1 MSDLEYEP
9 ILDESNRRF
18 TLFPITYATL
28 WELYKKQLASFWKAE
43 EIDFSKDREDFES
56 LSENEQHYIKRILG
70 FFAASDGIV
79 NFNLSTRFLNEL
91 VPMEATVC
99 YTYQMMMENVHC
111 VSGDT
116 MILTDKGY
124 YKIVDLFEKNVK
136 VWNGKVFSDT
146 KVKFTGKSQLYK
158 VKLSNGM
165 ELDCTPEH
173 KWFIRT
179 GNQLHPEQ
187 CKKTIVFTK
196 NLKENDVIFNYEL
209 PVMNTKDKDLFL
221 NPYIHGFFCG
231 DGSYCNGYPTITLYD
246 EKTKLIDNFLLDDY
260 KLNDNK
266 IKFYITDKIN
276 KDKFYVPIN
285 YSLETKL
292 KWLEGFCDSDGC
304 VKFNQKKT
312 ATAIQLSNI
321 NYNFL
326 KDIQLM
332 LSTMNVNSNIKLMKE
347 EGYNILPDGKGGSKP
362 YKCQKCY
369 VLYITLSSVKKL
381 KDLGFCPKRLEIRVD
396 DNLIEKKKLTKVIS
410 VTSIG
415 EEMYD
420 TYCFNEPLEHAGIFN
435 GILTGQSESY
445 SLMLDNLVKD
455 SQEKSMLFNSIK
467 TVDSIKSI
475 SDWAF
480 KWIDSDLPFSYR
492 VVAFCVVEGVFFS
505 GAFAS
510 IFWLKRFK
518 SNGRLFLS
526 GLIKSNEF
534 IARDEGQHVQFG
546 VEIYKLLRNK
556 LTTQQIYKIIDEGVE
571 ISRTFYSDAL
581 PVRLLG
587 INEDSMMDYIM
598 YVSDR
603 LLVEL
608 GYDKKYNKQNP
619 FAFMETIGMQS
630 KTNFFESRPTE
641 YQSAHVLG
649 DKENK
654 NDILEDD
661 F

>member
-1 MSDLEYEP
+1 MSDLNESREEYEP
-9 ILDESNRRF
+9 ILDQESRRF
-18 TLFPITYATL
+18 TLFPITYNTL

-79 NFNLSTRFLNEL
+79 NFNLGTRFLNEL

-99 YTYQMMMENVHC
+99 YTYQMMME
-111 VSGDT
+111 S
-116 MILTDKGY
+116 
-124 YKIVDLFEKNVK
+124 
-136 VWNGKVFSDT
+136 
-146 KVKFTGKSQLYK
+146 
-158 VKLSNGM
+158 
-165 ELDCTPEH
+165 
-173 KWFIRT
+173 
-179 GNQLHPEQ
+179 
-187 CKKTIVFTK
+187 
-196 NLKENDVIFNYEL
+196 
-209 PVMNTKDKDLFL
+209 
-221 NPYIHGFFCG
+221 IH
-231 DGSYCNGYPTITLYD
+231 
-246 EKTKLIDNFLLDDY
+246 
-260 KLNDNK
+260 
-266 IKFYITDKIN
+266 
-276 KDKFYVPIN
+276 
-285 YSLETKL
+285 
-292 KWLEGFCDSDGC
+292 
-304 VKFNQKKT
+304 
-312 ATAIQLSNI
+312 
-321 NYNFL
+321 
-326 KDIQLM
+326 
-332 LSTMNVNSNIKLMKE
+332 
-347 EGYNILPDGKGGSKP
+347 
-362 YKCQKCY
+362 
-369 VLYITLSSVKKL
+369 
-381 KDLGFCPKRLEIRVD
+381 
-396 DNLIEKKKLTKVIS
+396 
-410 VTSIG
+410 
-415 EEMYD
+415 
-420 TYCFNEPLEHAGIFN
+420 
-435 GILTGQSESY
+435 SESY
-445 SLMLDNLVKD
+445 SIMLDNLVRNT
-455 SQEKSMLFNSIK
+455 EERMMLFNSIK
-467 TVDSIKSI
+467 TVDSIKNI

-480 KWIDSDLPFSYR
+480 KWIDSDLPFAYR

-556 LTTQQIYKIIDEGVE
+556 LTTQQVYSIIDEGVT
-571 ISRTFYSDAL
+571 ISRMFYADAL

-608 GYDKKYNKQNP
+608 GYEKKYNKQNP